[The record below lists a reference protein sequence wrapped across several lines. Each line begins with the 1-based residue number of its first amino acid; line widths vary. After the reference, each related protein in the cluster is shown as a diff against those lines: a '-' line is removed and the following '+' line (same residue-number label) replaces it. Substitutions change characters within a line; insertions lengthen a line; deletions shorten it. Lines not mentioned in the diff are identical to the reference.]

1 MRLHI
6 QGIDAGMKNPASPIT
21 ANGCLIVAS
30 FMALTAAFPA
40 QAQLTFTPGDLVVSV
55 EGDGSNTGSY
65 GDNQAAPLTLYQF
78 AVTGTSSASA
88 AGSLELSQTTVGK
101 QLAISGEYG
110 SSSEGTL
117 QLSGNG
123 QYLTLM
129 GYGVNANTFNTGG
142 TTVYGTAAL
151 AQSVSTQV
159 PRVVALISANGSV
172 DTSTA
177 LTNVFS
183 GNNPRSV
190 YTVNGSSFYVSGQGT
205 SGDSTGGVFYATLG
219 ATTATSIT
227 GNDASSTS
235 SQDTRAVTVF
245 NNTLYVS
252 VDSKAGSTNR
262 DYIGTLGTAGTLP
275 TTLANSG
282 KGPTMLTGF
291 GNTGGTGKETITATN
306 GNGINASG
314 DVINLSPENY
324 FFANSTTL
332 YVADSG
338 APKNT
343 SATSSLGD
351 GGLQKWTL
359 SGGSWTLDYTLSA
372 GLDLVPNSDTDGTSG
387 LLGLTGKV
395 VGGQVELY
403 ATNYTLGDL
412 DKTYLY
418 GITDTLSATTESGET
433 FTQLAAAPADSNFK
447 GVAFAPV
454 PLPAAGWL
462 LLSALGGLGVFARRH
477 PLSVAN

>member
-1 MRLHI
+1 MNKPSVPVAAHRCFLI
-6 QGIDAGMKNPASPIT
+6 MAS
-21 ANGCLIVAS
+21 LIGLTG
-30 FMALTAAFPA
+30 ALPA
-40 QAQLTFTPGDLVVSV
+40 QAQLTFTPGDLVVTV

-65 GDNQAAPLTLYQF
+65 GDNQAAPLTLYQY

-88 AGSLELSQTTVGK
+88 AGSLELPQMTVGK

-110 SSSEGTL
+110 SSSEGAL

-129 GYGVNANTFNTGG
+129 GYGVNANTFNLGG
-142 TTVYGTAAL
+142 VPVYGTAAL
-151 AQSVSTQV
+151 AQTTSTQV
-159 PRVVALISANGSV
+159 SRVVALISANGSV

-190 YTVNGSSFYVSGQGT
+190 YTVNGTSFYVSGQGT
-205 SGDSTGGVFYATLG
+205 SGDSTGGVFYAPLG

-227 GNDASSTS
+227 GNDAGGAT
-235 SQDTRAVTVF
+235 SQDSRFVTVF

-252 VDSKAGSTNR
+252 VDSKDGSTNR
-262 DYIGTLGTAGTLP
+262 DYIGTLGTPGTLP

-282 KGPTMLTGF
+282 NGPAMLLGF
-291 GNTGGTGKETITATN
+291 GNSGGTGKETISATD
-306 GNGINASG
+306 GNGLNAG
-314 DVINLSPENY
+314 KQINLSPENF

-338 APKNT
+338 APKNS
-343 SATSSLGD
+343 SATSTLGD

-359 SGGSWTLDYTLSA
+359 KSGTWMLDYTLSA
-372 GLDLVPNSDTDGTSG
+372 GLNLVANANTDGTSG

-395 VGGQVELY
+395 VGNQVELY

-412 DKTYLY
+412 DQTYLY
-418 GITDTLSATTESGET
+418 GITDSLTATTETGET
-433 FTQLAAAPADSNFK
+433 FTQLEAAPADSNFK

-462 LLSALGGLGVFARRH
+462 LLGALGGLGVIARRR
-477 PLSVAN
+477 PLSVAD